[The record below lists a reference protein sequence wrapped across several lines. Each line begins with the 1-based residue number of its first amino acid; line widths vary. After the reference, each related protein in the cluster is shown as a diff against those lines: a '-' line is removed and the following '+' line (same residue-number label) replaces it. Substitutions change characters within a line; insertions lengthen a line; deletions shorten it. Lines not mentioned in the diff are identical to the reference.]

1 MAGVA
6 SAASTER
13 ARAKTDGE
21 RTGGG
26 MLQTVWGDGRRMLEA
41 SIMSNRGLLMAFS
54 SLTAASYNMAHRD
67 STRMRAATLGPNR
80 QPHAIEASGR
90 LMARRL
96 LVGLGVGAPCATPFD
111 PMPLNP
117 MRVGGG
123 FDRDGVES
131 SAPAGTASKEGGA
144 PSATAAVSGVSEP
157 KTRQPDIGSK
167 RRDAPPDNGLTTT
180 DGAGAVVSEA
190 SHGGGGQRST
200 SDGEREKAVGS
211 RPTPRHL
218 FRIADTLSVPPL
230 ERRRRLSTEVSSF
243 SALSSAIAS
252 DADINVVGNIAFT
265 GVITISGKT
274 NVKISSSTGRVLTS
288 KRSFSNSYGGMFYVE
303 SGSDVT
309 FTGLGFASGSASSA
323 GRGVGSGGGC
333 FYATGST
340 IEMEDVDFTSCYA
353 YVRHANK
360 PHQTK
365 PHIHHRHH
373 PTNLLTPS

>member
-6 SAASTER
+6 SAASTAR

-21 RTGGG
+21 RTGGNK
-26 MLQTVWGDGRRMLEA
+26 LQTVWGDGRRMLEA
-41 SIMSNRGLLMAFS
+41 SIMSNTGLLMAFS

-67 STRMRAATLGPNR
+67 STRMHAASLGPNR
-80 QPHAIEASGR
+80 RPHAIVTSGR

-123 FDRDGVES
+123 GDRDGFES
-131 SAPAGTASKEGGA
+131 SAPTGTASKEGGA

-157 KTRQPDIGSK
+157 KTRQSDIGSK
-167 RRDAPPDNGLTTT
+167 RRDALPNNGLTTT
-180 DGAGAVVSEA
+180 DGAGAVGEA
-190 SHGGGGQRST
+190 SYGGRDQRST
-200 SDGEREKAVGS
+200 SGGERAKAVS
-211 RPTPRHL
+211 SPPTPRHL
-218 FRIADTLSVPPL
+218 FRIADTLLVPPL

-252 DADINVVGNIAFT
+252 DADINVVGDITFT

-274 NVKISSSTGRVLTS
+274 NVKISSSTGAVLTS
-288 KRSFSNSYGGMFYVE
+288 DRSFSASSGGMFYVA

-309 FTGLGFASGSASSA
+309 FTGLGFASGSAN
-323 GRGVGSGGGC
+323 RGGC
-333 FYATGST
+333 LYATGST
-340 IEMEDVDFTSCYA
+340 IEMDDVDFTSCYA

-360 PHQTK
+360 PQ
-365 PHIHHRHH
+365 
-373 PTNLLTPS
+373 